1 MLIIP
6 AVDIRGGNCVMLT
19 QGKIEAE
26 TIYSKDPIFI
36 SKIWQAKGAARL
48 HVVDL
53 DGAFQGMSNN
63 AEIIRSIRKSVDI
76 PIQVGGGIRSLKA
89 IDTLFDAGINY
100 AIVGTLAI
108 YNPDILRQAIDK
120 YGDRII
126 VAVDVRDN
134 KVAIGG
140 WKDVTPVDSLDLIG
154 KLKEMGVA
162 EIIITDIKKDGT
174 LEGPN
179 ITGLRDISSKAGIKI
194 IASGGVSKIDD
205 VKNLMELEDFG
216 VNGIIIGKALYTEDI
231 KLEEAIKMA
240 GPQELKK

>member
-6 AVDIRGGNCVMLT
+6 AIDIRGGNCVMLT

-26 TIYSKDPIFI
+26 TIYSKDPVFMA
-36 SKIWQAKGAARL
+36 KIWQAKGAKRL
-48 HVVDL
+48 HVIDL

-63 AEIIRSIRKSVDI
+63 SEIIRNIKKSVDI
-76 PIQVGGGIRSLKA
+76 PLQVGGGIRSLKSF
-89 IDTLFDAGINY
+89 DSLFDAGIDHV
-100 AIVGTLAI
+100 IVGTLAI
-108 YNPDILRQAIDK
+108 YNPDVLRQAIDK
-120 YGDRII
+120 YGKRII

-140 WKDVTPVDSLDLIG
+140 WKDVTSIDALDLIT

-179 ITGLRDISSKAGIKI
+179 IVGLRDISSKAGIGI

-205 VKNLMELEDFG
+205 VKDLMELKDFG

-231 KLEEAIKMA
+231 KLEEAIKIA
-240 GPQELKK
+240 GLQEA

>member
-26 TIYSKDPIFI
+26 TIYSKDPVFI

-63 AEIIRSIRKSVDI
+63 AEVIRNIRKAVDI
-76 PIQVGGGIRSLKA
+76 PIQVGGGIRSLKT
-89 IDTLFDAGINY
+89 IDGLFEAGINY
-100 AIVGTLAI
+100 VIVGTLAI
-108 YNPDILRQAIDK
+108 YNPDILRQAVDK
-120 YGDRII
+120 YGDRIV
-126 VAVDVRDN
+126 VAVDVKDN

-140 WKDVTPVDSLDLIG
+140 WKDITPVDALDLIN
-154 KLKEMGVA
+154 KIKEMGVK

-179 ITGLRDISSKAGIKI
+179 ISGLRDISSKAGIKI
-194 IASGGVSKIDD
+194 IASGGVSKLDD
-205 VKNLMELEDFG
+205 VKNLMELRDFG
-216 VNGIIIGKALYTEDI
+216 VNGIIIGKALYTEDV
-231 KLEEAIKMA
+231 KLEEAIKIA
-240 GPQELKK
+240 GPQEI